1 MSQLSI
7 TAILA
12 YLIVIFVGI
21 GLHEF
26 AHCKMADAAGDPTPR
41 LFGRVTLNLFK
52 HFDPL
57 GVVFILITTFTGFGI
72 GWGKPAPMNPS
83 KMNNPRWDFFM
94 AVAAGPLSNVL
105 QACIYAITFRT
116 ILTFAPAI
124 AQIEFI
130 YALLLFGVI
139 ANIGL
144 FLFNLIPL
152 GVLDGHY
159 LVGLLL
165 PENLRIKW
173 FNFNRSIGSFM
184 FIGLILGDQLLS
196 SALGFS
202 LFGSLIAT
210 PAQKITSFL
219 IGVNPF

>member
-1 MSQLSI
+1 MMEMSLPVI
-7 TAILA
+7 IG

-41 LFGRVTLNLFK
+41 LAGRVTLNLFK
-52 HFDPL
+52 HFDPM
-57 GVVFILITTFTGFGI
+57 GVIFILITTFTGFGI

-105 QACIYAITFRT
+105 QACVYAMVFRGIAAISPGLLQSQFLTTFL
-116 ILTFAPAI
+116 IL
-124 AQIEFI
+124 
-130 YALLLFGVI
+130 GVI
-139 ANIGL
+139 ANISL

-165 PENLRIKW
+165 PEKPRIKW
-173 FNFNRSIGSFM
+173 FQFNRSIGSFM
-184 FIGLILGDQLLS
+184 FIAFILGDQLLA
-196 SALGFS
+196 SATGIS

-210 PAQKITSFL
+210 PARLVTSFL
-219 IGVNPF
+219 LGQNL